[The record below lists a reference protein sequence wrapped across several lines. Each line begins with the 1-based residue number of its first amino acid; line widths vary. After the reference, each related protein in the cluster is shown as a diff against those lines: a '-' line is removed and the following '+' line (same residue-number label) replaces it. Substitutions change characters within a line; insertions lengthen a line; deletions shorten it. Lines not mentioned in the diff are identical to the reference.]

1 MDVSFKVEMKMMPLL
16 NKHYIKALF
25 SFKCENLQNS
35 CYEWFAKRHVGKCRK
50 LLTGD
55 GGKKLMIGSQCV
67 IFIVEHVGIVHS
79 CICSS
84 CVGSY
89 YTLSGFLQNRK
100 VGNTENENMSMVSG
114 N

>member
-1 MDVSFKVEMKMMPLL
+1 MKTYKVP
-16 NKHYIKALF
+16 
-25 SFKCENLQNS
+25 

-55 GGKKLMIGSQCV
+55 GGKKLMIGSQCI